1 MGSVPAQ
8 FEFAAEFAIFLV
20 AAAGVALVL
29 LRAELLSRSP
39 WARACLGLGFAALA
53 AAAFLRGS
61 LLLQPATNSI
71 VGGLR
76 GGGLI
81 LILVGSLRWRAGDV
95 SQALVWLG
103 VGLVGAAI
111 VLRGTSGQVA
121 DSLLAA
127 GALSMGIA
135 LVAASRQAIAAR
147 VAATAAATL
156 LVLVFILSLALSQVV
171 SSTVR
176 NDALR
181 RLDGRASSGATQ
193 TSNSPEQLRGEAVL
207 VGSSVRAYVNAHA
220 DCVQPDQTVV
230 ASCTRDALA
239 AISAS
244 AVPAG
249 VVVAW
254 VMPGSGVVAS
264 SANLGTALG
273 PGVAAALPSSPAVAQ
288 AIAAQQSTG
297 TAAIVGGG
305 AIAVGAYP
313 DVVIAR
319 GPGLPGTAR
328 VMGVAVAVRALDR
341 GYLEQLRVDDP
352 TLSLALVGPTAVLS
366 SAGGWNPV
374 FGSVQGVASQVLS
387 GGAPVT
393 SATVQS
399 RFVSGQSVAASN
411 NKPVMAFL
419 ASTPTTVVDQTQ
431 NDLYRTLFIIALGGT
446 LLALLLASLVGDRVG
461 SDLRR
466 LTTAADAIR
475 RGDMDVRAR
484 VSSEDEVGR
493 LGAAFDS
500 MAASIDE
507 KASALRTAAQ
517 DEGRLRGR
525 LEAVVGGMGEALV
538 AVDSAGRIT
547 DFNQAAEELVLV
559 SDDAARGRPV
569 DEVITLVGEDG
580 ADLSPHLRRPPPQR
594 WSTQCWLQQRELG
607 LVPVAVSAG
616 ALRGEAPG
624 DGGAV
629 FVLRDLRREHEVER
643 MKTEFLSRVGHELRT
658 PLTGIMG
665 FSDLMA
671 RKTVPPNQA
680 RVWHGEILEQS
691 KRLLRVVERL
701 EFFASAGAGRLRLRP
716 DWVDVRVLVDDIVSV
731 WETRLQDPWLI
742 SRRVERDLDPVVA
755 DRRWV
760 RLAIDELVDNAVK
773 FSPDGGEIVVM
784 ARTVRGGRVMEIS
797 VSDHG
802 KGMSEQEATAAFGE
816 FVQGDS
822 SDTRRYGGL
831 GLGLSLVQRVVEGH
845 GGSVAWESY
854 PGRGSKFSLLLPNT
868 ARQDSRVGASG

>member
-8 FEFAAEFAIFLV
+8 FEFAAQFASFLV

-39 WARACLGLGFAALA
+39 WARASLGLGFAALA
-53 AAAFLRGS
+53 AAAFLTGS
-61 LLLQPATNSI
+61 LLVQPATSP
-71 VGGLR
+71 VVSGLR
-76 GGGLI
+76 GAGLI
-81 LILVGSLRWRAGDV
+81 LILIGSLRWRAGDA

-103 VGLVGAAI
+103 VGLAGAAI
-111 VLRGTSGQVA
+111 VLQGTSARVA
-121 DSLLAA
+121 DSLFAA
-127 GALSMGIA
+127 GALSLGVA
-135 LVAASRQAIAAR
+135 LVAASRQAIASR

-156 LVLVFILSLALSQVV
+156 LLLVFILSLALSQVV

-176 NDALR
+176 NDAVR

-193 TSNSPEQLRGEAVL
+193 TSSSPEQLRGEAVL
-207 VGSSVRAYVNAHA
+207 VGSSVRASINARP
-220 DCVQPDQTVV
+220 DCVQADQTVV
-230 ASCTRDALA
+230 ASCVRDALS

-249 VVVAW
+249 VEVAW
-254 VMPGSGVVAS
+254 VQPGGGVVAS
-264 SANLGTALG
+264 SANLGAALG
-273 PGVAAALPSSPAVAQ
+273 PGAAAALPGSPAVAQ
-288 AIAAQQSTG
+288 AVAAQLSTG
-297 TAAIVGGG
+297 TAAVVGGQ

-328 VMGVAVAVRALDR
+328 VMGVAIAVRALDR

-352 TLSLALVGPTAVLS
+352 TLSLALVGPTSVLS
-366 SAGGWNPV
+366 SAGGWNPAYA
-374 FGSVQGVASQVLS
+374 SVQGVAAQVLS
-387 GGAPVT
+387 GSGPVT
-393 SATVQS
+393 SATVQG
-399 RFVSGQSVAASN
+399 RFVAGQSVAASDN
-411 NKPVMAFL
+411 RPVMAFL
-419 ASTPTTVVDQTQ
+419 SSTPTTVVDQTQ
-431 NDLYRTLFIIALGGT
+431 NDLFRTLFIIALGGT

-466 LTTAADAIR
+466 LTKAAESIR
-475 RGDMDVRAR
+475 RGDVDVRAR

-507 KASALRTAAQ
+507 KATALRDAAQ
-517 DEGRLRGR
+517 DESRLRGR
-525 LEAVVGGMGEALV
+525 LEAVVAGMGEALV

-547 DFNQAAEELVLV
+547 DFNQAAEELVFV
-559 SDDAARGRPV
+559 SDSVARGRPV
-569 DEVITLVGEDG
+569 ADVITLVGEDG
-580 ADLSPHLRRPPPQR
+580 ADLTTYLRRPPDQR
-594 WSTQCWLQQRELG
+594 WSTQCWLQLGERG

-616 ALRGEAPG
+616 ALRGEGPG
-624 DGGAV
+624 GAGAV

-716 DWVDVRVLVDDIVSV
+716 DWVDVRVLVDDVVSV

-755 DRRWV
+755 DRRWI

-773 FSPDGGEIVVM
+773 FSPDGGEVVVM
-784 ARTVRGGRVMEIS
+784 ARTVRGGRVLEIS
-797 VSDHG
+797 VADHG

-822 SDTRRYGGL
+822 SDTRRFGGL

-854 PGRGSKFSLLLPNT
+854 PGRGSKFSLLLPIT
-868 ARQDSRVGASG
+868 ARQENRVAAAD

>member
-8 FEFAAEFAIFLV
+8 FEFAAEFASFLA

-39 WARACLGLGFAALA
+39 WARASLGLGFAAVA
-53 AAAFLRGS
+53 AAAFLTGS
-61 LLLQPATNSI
+61 LLVQPATSPA

-76 GGGLI
+76 GAGLI
-81 LILVGSLRWRAGDV
+81 LILIGSLRWRAGHE

-103 VGLVGAAI
+103 VGLSGAAI
-111 VLRGTSGQVA
+111 VLLGTSAQVA

-127 GALSMGIA
+127 GALSLGIA
-135 LVAASRQAIAAR
+135 LVTASRRAIAAR

-176 NDALR
+176 NDAVR

-207 VGSSVRAYVNAHA
+207 VGSSVRASVNARA
-220 DCVQPDQTVV
+220 ECVQSDQTVV
-230 ASCTRDALA
+230 ASCVRDALS

-249 VVVAW
+249 VEVAW
-254 VMPGSGVVAS
+254 VQPGFGVVAS
-264 SANLGTALG
+264 SANLGAALG
-273 PGVAAALPSSPAVAQ
+273 PGAAAALSSSPAVAQ
-288 AIAAQQSTG
+288 AVAARLSTG
-297 TAAIVGGG
+297 TAAVVGGQ

-328 VMGVAVAVRALDR
+328 VMGVAIAVRALDR

-352 TLSLALVGPTAVLS
+352 TLSLALVGPTGVLS
-366 SAGGWNPV
+366 SAGGWNPA
-374 FGSVQGVASQVLS
+374 FDTVQGVATQVLS
-387 GGAPVT
+387 GSGAVT
-393 SATVQS
+393 SATIQG
-399 RFVSGQSVAASN
+399 RFVAGQSVAASN
-411 NKPVMAFL
+411 NRPVMAFL
-419 ASTPTTVVDQTQ
+419 SSTPTTVVDQTQ
-431 NDLYRTLFIIALGGT
+431 HDLFRTLFIIALGGT

-466 LTTAADAIR
+466 LTTAAESIR
-475 RGDMDVRAR
+475 RGDVDVRAR

-507 KASALRTAAQ
+507 KATALRDAAQ
-517 DEGRLRGR
+517 DESRLRGR
-525 LEAVVGGMGEALV
+525 LEAVVAGMGEALV
-538 AVDSAGRIT
+538 AIDSSGRVT
-547 DFNQAAEELVLV
+547 DFNHAAEDLVLASNGV
-559 SDDAARGRPV
+559 ARGRPV
-569 DEVITLVGEDG
+569 EDVLTLVGEDG
-580 ADLSPHLRRPPPQR
+580 ADLTAYLRRPPDQR
-594 WSTQCWLQQRELG
+594 WSTQCWLQLGDRG

-616 ALRGEAPG
+616 PLRGQGPG
-624 DGGAV
+624 GGGAV

-680 RVWHGEILEQS
+680 RAWHGEILEQS

-716 DWVDVRVLVDDIVSV
+716 DWVDVRVLVDDVVSV
-731 WETRLQDPWLI
+731 WQTRLQDPWLI
-742 SRRVERDLDPVVA
+742 TRRVERDLDPVVA

-773 FSPDGGEIVVM
+773 FSPDGGEVIVM
-784 ARTVRGGRVMEIS
+784 ARTVRGGRVLEIS
-797 VSDHG
+797 VTDHG
-802 KGMSEQEATAAFGE
+802 KGMSEQEATVAFGE

-822 SDTRRYGGL
+822 SDTRRFGGL

-854 PGRGSKFSLLLPNT
+854 PGQGSKFSLLLPIT
-868 ARQDSRVGASG
+868 ARQETRVGASD

>member
-8 FEFAAEFAIFLV
+8 FEFAAQFAIFLV

-39 WARACLGLGFAALA
+39 WARAALGVGFAALA
-53 AAAFLRGS
+53 TGAFLTGS
-61 LLLQPATNSI
+61 LLVQPATSSV
-71 VGGLR
+71 VGGLQ
-76 GGGLI
+76 GAGLI
-81 LILVGSLRWRAGDV
+81 LILIGSLRWRAGDA

-103 VGLVGAAI
+103 VGLAGAAI
-111 VLRGTSGQVA
+111 VLQGTSARVA
-121 DSLLAA
+121 DGLLAA
-127 GALSMGIA
+127 GALSLGVA

-176 NDALR
+176 NDAVR
-181 RLDGRASSGATQ
+181 RLDGRASSGATL
-193 TSNSPEQLRGEAVL
+193 TSSSPEQLRGEAVL
-207 VGSSVRAYVNAHA
+207 VGSSVRASINARS
-220 DCVQPDQTVV
+220 DCVLADQTVV
-230 ASCTRDALA
+230 ASCVRDALS

-249 VVVAW
+249 VEVAW
-254 VMPGSGVVAS
+254 VQPGSGVVAS
-264 SANLGTALG
+264 SANLGAALG
-273 PGVAAALPSSPAVAQ
+273 PGAAAALPGSPAVAQ
-288 AIAAQQSTG
+288 AVAAQLSTG
-297 TAAIVGGG
+297 TAAVVGGQ

-328 VMGVAVAVRALDR
+328 VMGVAIAVRVLDR

-352 TLSLALVGPTAVLS
+352 TLSLALVGPTSVLS
-366 SAGGWNPV
+366 SAGGWNPEY
-374 FGSVQGVASQVLS
+374 GTLQGVAAQVLS
-387 GGAPVT
+387 GSGAVT
-393 SATVQS
+393 SATVQG
-399 RFVSGQSVAASN
+399 RFVAGQSVAASDN
-411 NKPVMAFL
+411 RPVMAFL
-419 ASTPTTVVDQTQ
+419 SSTPTTVVDQTQ
-431 NDLYRTLFIIALGGT
+431 NDLFRTLFIIALGGT

-466 LTTAADAIR
+466 LTTAAESIR
-475 RGDMDVRAR
+475 RGDVDVKAR
-484 VSSEDEVGR
+484 VRSEDEVGR

-500 MAASIDE
+500 MASSIDE
-507 KASALRTAAQ
+507 KATALRDAAQ
-517 DEGRLRGR
+517 DETRLRGR
-525 LEAVVGGMGEALV
+525 LEAVVAGMGEALV

-559 SDDAARGRPV
+559 SDSAARGRPV
-569 DEVITLVGEDG
+569 ADVITLVGEDG
-580 ADLSPHLRRPPPQR
+580 ADLTAYLRRPPDQR
-594 WSTQCWLQQRELG
+594 WSTQCWLQLGERG

-616 ALRGEAPG
+616 ALRGQGPG
-624 DGGAV
+624 GAGAV

-716 DWVDVRVLVDDIVSV
+716 DWVDIRVLIDDVVSV

-773 FSPDGGEIVVM
+773 FSPDGGEVVVT
-784 ARTVRGGRVMEIS
+784 ARTVRGGRVLEIS
-797 VSDHG
+797 VTDHG
-802 KGMSEQEATAAFGE
+802 KGMSEQEATVAFGE

-822 SDTRRYGGL
+822 SDTRQFGGL

-854 PGRGSKFSLLLPNT
+854 PGRGSKFSLLLPIT
-868 ARQDSRVGASG
+868 ARQESTVAAAD

>member
-53 AAAFLRGS
+53 TAAFLGGS
-61 LLLQPATNSI
+61 LLIQPSTSSTVA
-71 VGGLR
+71 GLR
-76 GGGLI
+76 GAGLVLI
-81 LILVGSLRWRAGDV
+81 LIGSIRWRAGDV

-111 VLRGTSGQVA
+111 VLRGSSGQVS

-135 LVAASRQAIAAR
+135 LFAASRQAIAAR

-171 SSTVR
+171 SSTVHD
-176 NDALR
+176 DAIR

-193 TSNSPEQLRGEAVL
+193 TSSSPEQLRGEAVL
-207 VGSSVRAYVNAHA
+207 VGTSVRASINSRP
-220 DCVQPDQTVV
+220 DCVQPDQSVV
-230 ASCTRDALA
+230 PSCVRDALA

-249 VVVAW
+249 VELAW
-254 VMPGSGVVAS
+254 VIPGSGVVAS
-264 SANLGTALG
+264 SANLGAVLG
-273 PGVAAALPSSPAVAQ
+273 AGEAGALPSSPAVAQ
-288 AIAAQQSTG
+288 AILAQQSTG
-297 TAAIVGGG
+297 TAAIGGG
-305 AIAVGAYP
+305 RAVAVGAYP

-352 TLSLALVGPTAVLS
+352 TLSLALVGPTSVLS
-366 SAGGWNPV
+366 SAGGWSPA
-374 FGSVQGVASQVLS
+374 FSAVQGIASQVLS

-399 RFVSGQSVAASN
+399 RFIAGQAVVASN

-419 ASTPTTVVDQTQ
+419 SSTPTTVVDQTQ

-466 LTTAADAIR
+466 LTMAAESIR
-475 RGDMDVRAR
+475 RGDADVRAS
-484 VSSEDEVGR
+484 VTSEDEVGR
-493 LGAAFDS
+493 LGAAFNS
-500 MAASIDE
+500 MAASIED
-507 KASALRTAAQ
+507 KASALQTAAQ
-517 DEGRLRGR
+517 DESRLRGR

-547 DFNQAAEELVLV
+547 DFNHAAEELVLV
-559 SDDAARGRPV
+559 SDSAARGRPV
-569 DEVITLVGEDG
+569 EEVITLVGEDG
-580 ADLSPHLRRPPPQR
+580 ADLTAHLRRPPAQR
-594 WSTQCWLQQRELG
+594 WSTQCWLQLG
-607 LVPVAVSAG
+607 DTALVPVAVSAG
-616 ALRGEAPG
+616 ALRGHYPRDA
-624 DGGAV
+624 GAV

-671 RKTVPPNQA
+671 RKNVPPSQA

-716 DWVDVRVLVDDIVSV
+716 DWVDVRTLVDEVVSV
-731 WETRLQDPWLI
+731 WETRLQAPWLI

-755 DRRWV
+755 DRRWI

-773 FSPDGGEIVVM
+773 FSPEGGEIVVM
-784 ARTVRGGRVMEIS
+784 ARAVRGGRVLEVS
-797 VSDHG
+797 VSDQG

-822 SDTRRYGGL
+822 SDTRLYGGL

-854 PGRGSKFSLLLPNT
+854 PGRGSKFSLLLPIT
-868 ARQDSRVGASG
+868 ARQDAPLEASG

>member
-20 AAAGVALVL
+20 AAAGLALVL

-39 WARACLGLGFAALA
+39 WARACLGLGFTALA
-53 AAAFLRGS
+53 AAAFVRGS
-61 LLLQPATNSI
+61 LLVQPATNS
-71 VGGLR
+71 VVAGLR
-76 GGGLI
+76 GAGLI
-81 LILVGSLRWRAGDV
+81 LILIGSIRWRAGDL
-95 SQALVWLG
+95 SQAFVWLG

-147 VAATAAATL
+147 VAASAAATL

-171 SSTVR
+171 SSTVHD
-176 NDALR
+176 DAIR

-193 TSNSPEQLRGEAVL
+193 TSSSPEQLRGEAVL
-207 VGSSVRAYVNAHA
+207 VGSSVRAYINSRPE
-220 DCVQPDQTVV
+220 CVQADQTVV
-230 ASCTRDALA
+230 PSCVRDALA

-249 VVVAW
+249 VEVAW
-254 VMPGSGVVAS
+254 VIPGSGVVAS
-264 SANLGTALG
+264 SANLGAVLG
-273 PGVAAALPSSPAVAQ
+273 PGVAATLPSSPAVAQ

-297 TAAIVGGG
+297 TAAIGGGG
-305 AIAVGAYP
+305 AVAVGAYP

-352 TLSLALVGPTAVLS
+352 TLSLALVGPTSVLS
-366 SAGGWNPV
+366 SAGGWSPT
-374 FGSVQGVASQVLS
+374 FSAVQGIAAQVLS
-387 GGAPVT
+387 GGGPVT

-399 RFVSGQSVAASN
+399 RFIAGQAVVAST
-411 NKPVMAFL
+411 NKPVLAFL
-419 ASTPTTVVDQTQ
+419 SSTPTTVVDQTQ

-466 LTTAADAIR
+466 LTVAAESIR
-475 RGDMDVRAR
+475 RGDVDVRAR
-484 VSSEDEVGR
+484 VTSEDEVGR
-493 LGAAFDS
+493 LGAAFNS
-500 MAASIDE
+500 MAASIED
-507 KASALRTAAQ
+507 KTSALRTAAQ
-517 DEGRLRGR
+517 DESRLRGR
-525 LEAVVGGMGEALV
+525 LEAVVAGMGDALV

-547 DFNQAAEELVLV
+547 DFNQAAEELILV
-559 SDDAARGRPV
+559 SDGAARGRPV

-580 ADLSPHLRRPPPQR
+580 ADLTTHLRRPPSQR
-594 WSTQCWLQQRELG
+594 WSTQCWLQLG
-607 LVPVAVSAG
+607 DTALVPVVVSAG
-616 ALRGEAPG
+616 ALRGQEPTDA
-624 DGGAV
+624 GAV

-671 RKTVPPNQA
+671 RKSVPPSQA

-716 DWVDVRVLVDDIVSV
+716 DWVDVRTLVDEVVSV
-731 WETRLQDPWLI
+731 WETRLQEPWLI
-742 SRRVERDLDPVVA
+742 GRRVERDLDPVVA
-755 DRRWV
+755 DRRWI

-784 ARTVRGGRVMEIS
+784 ARTVRSGRVLEVS
-797 VSDHG
+797 VSDQG

-854 PGRGSKFSLLLPNT
+854 PGRGSKFSLLLPIT
-868 ARQDSRVGASG
+868 ARQDAPVGASD

>member
-1 MGSVPAQ
+1 
-8 FEFAAEFAIFLV
+8 
-20 AAAGVALVL
+20 
-29 LRAELLSRSP
+29 
-39 WARACLGLGFAALA
+39 
-53 AAAFLRGS
+53 
-61 LLLQPATNSI
+61 
-71 VGGLR
+71 
-76 GGGLI
+76 
-81 LILVGSLRWRAGDV
+81 
-95 SQALVWLG
+95 
-103 VGLVGAAI
+103 
-111 VLRGTSGQVA
+111 
-121 DSLLAA
+121 
-127 GALSMGIA
+127 
-135 LVAASRQAIAAR
+135 
-147 VAATAAATL
+147 
-156 LVLVFILSLALSQVV
+156 
-171 SSTVR
+171 
-176 NDALR
+176 
-181 RLDGRASSGATQ
+181 
-193 TSNSPEQLRGEAVL
+193 
-207 VGSSVRAYVNAHA
+207 
-220 DCVQPDQTVV
+220 CV
-230 ASCTRDALA
+230 RDALS

-249 VVVAW
+249 VEVAW
-254 VMPGSGVVAS
+254 VQPGGGVVAS

-273 PGVAAALPSSPAVAQ
+273 PGAAAALPGSPAVAQ
-288 AIAAQQSTG
+288 AVAAQLSTG
-297 TAAIVGGG
+297 TAAVVAGQ

-328 VMGVAVAVRALDR
+328 VMGVAIAVRALDR

-352 TLSLALVGPTAVLS
+352 TLSLALVGPTSVLS
-366 SAGGWNPV
+366 SAGGWNPA
-374 FGSVQGVASQVLS
+374 FGTIQDVAGQVLS
-387 GGAPVT
+387 GRGGVT
-393 SATVQS
+393 SATVQGH
-399 RFVSGQSVAASN
+399 FVAGQSVAASDN
-411 NKPVMAFL
+411 RPVMAFL
-419 ASTPTTVVDQTQ
+419 SSTPTTVVAQTQ
-431 NDLYRTLFIIALGGT
+431 NDLFRTLFIIALGGT

-461 SDLRR
+461 ADLQR
-466 LTTAADAIR
+466 LTTAAESIR
-475 RGDMDVRAR
+475 RGDVDVKAR
-484 VSSEDEVGR
+484 VRSEDEVGR

-507 KASALRTAAQ
+507 KTTALRDAAQ
-517 DEGRLRGR
+517 DESRLRGR
-525 LEAVVGGMGEALV
+525 LEAVVAGMGEALV
-538 AVDSAGRIT
+538 AVDPAGRIT

-559 SDDAARGRPV
+559 SDSAARGRPV
-569 DEVITLVGEDG
+569 ADVITLVGEDG
-580 ADLSPHLRRPPPQR
+580 ADLTPYLRRPPDQR
-594 WSTQCWLQQRELG
+594 WSTQCWLQLGERG

-616 ALRGEAPG
+616 ALRGQGPG
-624 DGGAV
+624 GAGAV

-680 RVWHGEILEQS
+680 RVWHAEILEQS

-716 DWVDVRVLVDDIVSV
+716 DWVDVRVLVDDVVSV

-773 FSPDGGEIVVM
+773 FSPDGGEVVVM
-784 ARTVRGGRVMEIS
+784 ARTVRGGRVLEIS
-797 VSDHG
+797 VTDHG

-822 SDTRRYGGL
+822 SDTRRFGGL

-854 PGRGSKFSLLLPNT
+854 PGRGSKFSLLLPIT
-868 ARQDSRVGASG
+868 ARQESRVAAAD

>member
-8 FEFAAEFAIFLV
+8 FEFAAEFASFLV

-29 LRAELLSRSP
+29 LRAELLSRSS

-53 AAAFLRGS
+53 AAAFLTGS
-61 LLLQPATNSI
+61 LLVQPATDPLVS
-71 VGGLR
+71 GLR
-76 GGGLI
+76 GAGLI
-81 LILVGSLRWRAGDV
+81 LILIGSLRWRAGDL

-103 VGLVGAAI
+103 VGLTGAAI
-111 VLRGTSGQVA
+111 VLLGTSARVA
-121 DSLLAA
+121 DGLLAA
-127 GALSMGIA
+127 GALSLGVA

-176 NDALR
+176 NDAVR
-181 RLDGRASSGATQ
+181 RLDGRAASGATQ
-193 TSNSPEQLRGEAVL
+193 TSSSPELLRGEAVL
-207 VGSSVRAYVNAHA
+207 VGTSVRASLNSRP
-220 DCVQPDQTVV
+220 DCVQSDQTVV
-230 ASCTRDALA
+230 ASCVRDALS

-249 VVVAW
+249 VELAW
-254 VMPGSGVVAS
+254 VQPGAGILAS
-264 SANLGTALG
+264 SANLDAALG
-273 PGVAAALPSSPAVAQ
+273 PGVAAALPSSPAAAQ
-288 AIAAQQSTG
+288 AVAAQLSTG
-297 TAAIVGGG
+297 AAAIVGGH

-328 VMGVAVAVRALDR
+328 VMGVAIAVRALDR
-341 GYLEQLRVDDP
+341 GYLEQLRADDP
-352 TLSLALVGPTAVLS
+352 TLSLALVGPTSVLS
-366 SAGGWNPV
+366 SSGAWNPAFSTV
-374 FGSVQGVASQVLS
+374 QSVATQVLS
-387 GGAPVT
+387 GSGAVT
-393 SATVQS
+393 SATVQG
-399 RFVSGQSVAASN
+399 RLVAGQSVAASN

-419 ASTPTTVVDQTQ
+419 SSTPTTVVDQTQ
-431 NDLYRTLFIIALGGT
+431 NDLFRTLFIIALGGT

-466 LTTAADAIR
+466 LTNAAESIR
-475 RGDMDVRAR
+475 GGDLDVRAR

-500 MAASIDE
+500 MADSIDE
-507 KASALRTAAQ
+507 QSSALRAAAQ
-517 DEGRLRGR
+517 DESRLRGR

-538 AVDSAGRIT
+538 AVDSGGRIT

-559 SDDAARGRPV
+559 SDTAARGRPV
-569 DEVITLVGEDG
+569 SDVITLVGEDG
-580 ADLSPHLRRPPPQR
+580 ADLSAYLRRPPDQR
-594 WSTQCWLQQRELG
+594 WSTQCWLQLGERG

-616 ALRGEAPG
+616 ALRGQGPG
-624 DGGAV
+624 GGGAV

-671 RKTVPPNQA
+671 RKAVPPNQA

-716 DWVDVRVLVDDIVSV
+716 DWVDVRVLIDDVVSL

-755 DRRWV
+755 DRRWI

-773 FSPDGGEIVVM
+773 FSPDGGEVVVM
-784 ARTVRGGRVMEIS
+784 ARTVRSGRVLEIS
-797 VSDHG
+797 VTDHG
-802 KGMSEQEATAAFGE
+802 KGMSEQEAAAAFGE

-822 SDTRRYGGL
+822 SDTRRFGGL

-854 PGRGSKFSLLLPNT
+854 PGRGSKFSLLLPIT
-868 ARQDSRVGASG
+868 ARQETRVGVSD

>member
-8 FEFAAEFAIFLV
+8 FEFATQFAIFLV

-29 LRAELLSRSP
+29 LRAELLSRSR
-39 WARACLGLGFAALA
+39 WARASLGLGFAALA
-53 AAAFLRGS
+53 AGAFLSGS
-61 LLLQPATNSI
+61 LLVEPATNPV

-76 GGGLI
+76 GAGLVLI
-81 LILVGSLRWRAGDV
+81 LIGSLRWRPGEV

-103 VGLVGAAI
+103 VGLAGAAT

-121 DSLLAA
+121 DGLLAA
-127 GALSMGIA
+127 GALSLGIA
-135 LVAASRQAIAAR
+135 LVAASRRAIAAR

-207 VGSSVRAYVNAHA
+207 VGSSVRASVNGRSE
-220 DCVQPDQTVV
+220 CVQPDQTVV
-230 ASCTRDALA
+230 ASCVRDALA
-239 AISAS
+239 TISAS

-249 VVVAW
+249 VEVAW
-254 VMPGSGVVAS
+254 VQPGAGVVAS
-264 SANLGTALG
+264 SANLGAALG
-273 PGVAAALPSSPAVAQ
+273 PGAADALSSSPAVAQ
-288 AIAAQQSTG
+288 AVAAQLSTG
-297 TAAIVGGG
+297 TAAIVGGQ

-313 DVVIAR
+313 YVVIAR

-328 VMGVAVAVRALDR
+328 VMGVAIAVRALDR

-352 TLSLALVGPTAVLS
+352 TLSLALVGPTSVLS
-366 SAGGWNPV
+366 SAGGWNPA
-374 FGSVQGVASQVLS
+374 FDSVQGVAAQVLS
-387 GGAPVT
+387 GSGAVT
-393 SATVQS
+393 SATVEG
-399 RFVSGQSVAASN
+399 RFVAGQSVAATN
-411 NKPVMAFL
+411 NRPVMAFL
-419 ASTPTTVVDQTQ
+419 SSTPTTVVDQTQ
-431 NDLYRTLFIIALGGT
+431 NDLFRTLFIIALGGT

-466 LTTAADAIR
+466 LTTAAESIR
-475 RGDMDVRAR
+475 RGDVDVRAK

-500 MAASIDE
+500 MAASIDD
-507 KASALRTAAQ
+507 KTTALRDAAQ
-517 DEGRLRGR
+517 DESRLRGR
-525 LEAVVGGMGEALV
+525 LEAVVAGMGEALV
-538 AVDSAGRIT
+538 AVDSAGMIT

-559 SDDAARGRPV
+559 SDSVARGRPV
-569 DEVITLVGEDG
+569 EDVITLVGEDG
-580 ADLSPHLRRPPPQR
+580 ADLTAYLRRPPDQR
-594 WSTQCWLQQRELG
+594 WSTQCWLQLGDRG

-616 ALRGEAPG
+616 ALRGQGPG
-624 DGGAV
+624 GAGAV

-716 DWVDVRVLVDDIVSV
+716 DWVDVRVLVDDVLSV

-773 FSPDGGEIVVM
+773 FSPDGGEVIVM
-784 ARTVRGGRVMEIS
+784 ARTVRGGRVLEIS
-797 VSDHG
+797 VTDHG
-802 KGMSEQEATAAFGE
+802 KGMSEQEATVAFGE

-822 SDTRRYGGL
+822 SDTRRFGGL

-854 PGRGSKFSLLLPNT
+854 PGRGSKFSLLLPIT
-868 ARQDSRVGASG
+868 ARQETRVGASD